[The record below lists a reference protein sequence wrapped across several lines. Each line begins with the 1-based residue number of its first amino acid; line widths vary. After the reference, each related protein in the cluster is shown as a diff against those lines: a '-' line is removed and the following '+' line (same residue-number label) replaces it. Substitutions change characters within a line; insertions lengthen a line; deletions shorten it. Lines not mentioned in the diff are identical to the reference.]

1 MKGKDDMLMIPCP
14 CCGYYTISM
23 DETQDIII
31 DFCEVCGWQY
41 DVAGILKPDRAIGPN
56 RISLNEARENYWLYQ
71 ATEKRLV
78 GTKWIRDPLPEEL
91 LENNL

>member
-1 MKGKDDMLMIPCP
+1 MIIIQCP
-14 CCGYYTISM
+14 CCDYYTISM

-56 RISLNEARENYWLYQ
+56 RISLNEARENYRLYQ
-71 ATEKRLV
+71 ASEKRLV
-78 GTKWIRDPLPEEL
+78 GTKWIRNPLPEEFP
-91 LENNL
+91 ENNL